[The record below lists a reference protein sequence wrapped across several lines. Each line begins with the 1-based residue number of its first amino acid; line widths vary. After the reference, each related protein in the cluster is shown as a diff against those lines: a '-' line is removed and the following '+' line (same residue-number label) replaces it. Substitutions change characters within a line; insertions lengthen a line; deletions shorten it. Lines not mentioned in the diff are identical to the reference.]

1 MTGSQDPQEQKME
14 ALGKMAAG
22 VAHDFNNLVTAI
34 LGYTEMLASRIP
46 PESEL
51 HEDVQLIR
59 KATESAQSLTRQLLA
74 FARKQKLEPAKIDL
88 NQVLRSLRG
97 MLHRLIGPN
106 VDLRTILDSAVG
118 PILADAGQ
126 LEQVIL
132 NLAVNARDAMPE
144 GGTLTIETREICHCE
159 GSVATNLGV
168 SSGTWVVLTVTD
180 TGVGMDEETRKRI
193 FEPFFTTKANGK
205 GMGLGLPTVYGIV
218 EQSGGHVRVESRPGE
233 GTTFQVFLPRIEAHV
248 H

>member
-1 MTGSQDPQEQKME
+1 MTGSQDLQEQKME
-14 ALGKMAAG
+14 ALGRMAAG

-34 LGYTEMLASRIP
+34 LGYTDVLASRIP
-46 PESEL
+46 PDSDL
-51 HEDVQLIR
+51 HEDVSLIR
-59 KATESAQSLTRQLLA
+59 KATESAASLTRQLLA
-74 FARKQKLEPAKIDL
+74 FARKQKLEPARLDL
-88 NQVLRSLRG
+88 NQVLRNLRG
-97 MLHRLIGPN
+97 ILQRLIGPN

-126 LEQVIL
+126 IEQVIL
-132 NLAVNARDAMPE
+132 NLAVNARDAMPD

-159 GSVATNLGV
+159 GSVAAHLRVGD
-168 SSGTWVVLTVTD
+168 GPWVVLTVTD

-218 EQSGGHVRVESRPGE
+218 EQSGGHVRVESRPGK
-233 GTTFQVFLPRIEAHV
+233 GTTFRVFLPRMEPHV